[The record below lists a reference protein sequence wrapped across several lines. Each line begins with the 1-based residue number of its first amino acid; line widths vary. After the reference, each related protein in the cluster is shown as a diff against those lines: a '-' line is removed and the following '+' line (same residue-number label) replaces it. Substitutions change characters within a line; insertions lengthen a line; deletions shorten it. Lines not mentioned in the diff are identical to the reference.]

1 VGQTGTDR
9 RSDLVKQVAE
19 LASQVI
25 FGSLSEMYR
34 TCGTPGCRCH
44 TTGPKHGP
52 QLQVVYKGDNGKT
65 TGYYVPIA
73 AQSDIRRGVAAWRE
87 IQDAIRELAK
97 LNRDEILERARSQ
110 RSARG
115 PRRPATRGEHRQAT
129 LPGLAPRS

>member
-1 VGQTGTDR
+1 MRKAGTDR
-9 RSDLVKQVAE
+9 RSELVKLVAE
-19 LASQVI
+19 LAGQVI

-52 QLQVVYKGDNGKT
+52 QLQVVYKGENGKS

-73 AQSDIRRGVAAWRE
+73 AQTEIRRGVAAWRD

-97 LNRDEILERARSQ
+97 LNRDDILERARSQ
-110 RSARG
+110 KTPRG
-115 PRRPATRGEHRQAT
+115 PRRPATTASDGQAR
-129 LPGLAPRS
+129 LPGLGTRS